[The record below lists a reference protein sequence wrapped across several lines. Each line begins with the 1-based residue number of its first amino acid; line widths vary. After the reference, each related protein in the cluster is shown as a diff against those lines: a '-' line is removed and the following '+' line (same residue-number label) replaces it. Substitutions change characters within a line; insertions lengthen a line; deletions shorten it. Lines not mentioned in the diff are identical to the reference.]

1 MSALPATVSGGTIEA
16 KLAAAGLPGLPRTAW
31 LEIDLDRLA
40 GNLELLRDALPPG
53 VRIEPVVKADAYG
66 HGALAVAR
74 TLEIARADGLC
85 VATLDEALALRAG
98 GIRLPISTLFPIP
111 PDGAVEAARR
121 RITISAGDG
130 TLLERTLAVARR
142 SWADGSRRRV
152 LRVIVE
158 VETGLGRGGFG
169 AAELGRAVDRIRATP
184 GVRLVGL
191 WSHLAAPDDVLL
203 SGRQWRRF
211 EHLAASP
218 AVAGRDVAR
227 HLAASGAILAGTA
240 PALDV
245 VRPGLLVYGI
255 VPDGL
260 TVDERLA
267 TLADRL
273 RPVMRLLARPV
284 RVADLPAGHG
294 VGYGPSFVT
303 RRPSRIATLP
313 LGYGDGWARALS
325 NQAVALVRGRR
336 VPLVGTVAMDA
347 IMADVTDVPGPPV
360 GVDDE
365 FVLIGEQDG
374 ERIDAVEVAQGRTT
388 ISWEVVTT
396 MARRLTRVY
405 YAGAGPIGIRTL
417 TDEWFRWPESSSGTA
432 TSAASKSMRSS
443 ARPTRRSG

>member
-1 MSALPATVSGGTIEA
+1 MTASAAVLVGGTIEA
-16 KLAAAGLPGLPRTAW
+16 RLAAAGLPGLPRTAW

-40 GNLELLRDALPPG
+40 GNLALLRTALPPG

-74 TLEIARADGLC
+74 TLEVAGADGLC
-85 VATLDEALALRAG
+85 VATLDEAIALRSAG
-98 GIRLPISTLFPIP
+98 IGLPISILFPIP
-111 PDGAVEAARR
+111 PEAVTEAARR
-121 RITISAGDG
+121 RLTITAGDA

-142 SWADGSRRRV
+142 TWADGTRRRV
-152 LRVIVE
+152 LRLIVE
-158 VETGLGRGGFG
+158 VETGLGRGGFEG
-169 AAELGRAVDRIRATP
+169 ADLGRAVAAIRSTP

-203 SGRQWRRF
+203 SGRQCRRF
-211 EHLAASP
+211 ETLVGELAGLTRGA
-218 AVAGRDVAR
+218 AR

-240 PALDV
+240 PAFDV
-245 VRPGLLVYGI
+245 VRPGLLLYGI

-260 TVDERLA
+260 AVDERLA
-267 TLADRL
+267 SLAGRL

-284 RVADLPAGHG
+284 RVVDLPAGHG
-294 VGYGPSFVT
+294 VGYGPTFVT
-303 RRPSRIATLP
+303 GRPSRIATLP

-365 FVLIGEQDG
+365 FVLIGEQNG

-417 TDEWFRWPESSSGTA
+417 TDEWYRWPESSSGAA
-432 TSAASKSMRSS
+432 TSATSRSTRSS
-443 ARPTRRSG
+443 ARPIRRSG